1 MLERQ
6 KELFAAAC
14 ACPPAERAAFLRHQ
28 CEGDPALQGR
38 LERLLRAHEQAATFL
53 VHPAALVER
62 VADDLGRDE
71 DDDLSPGDRI
81 DRHELIE
88 RLGRGGFGS
97 VWRAR
102 QFDPVQREVALKVRW
117 DVDEPGATAS
127 FLSEQ
132 QALARLQHP
141 GIAKVFDAGHT
152 ADGRSWLTMELV
164 DGEPITR
171 HCERHA
177 LPLSARLELFARV
190 CAAVQHA
197 HGKGLLHLDLK
208 PGNVLVTCRDGEDQ
222 PVVIDFGLA
231 RATSD
236 AQFRGMD
243 AQSLRGTPSY
253 MSPEQLVEG
262 AAIDARTDVY
272 ALGVMLHEL
281 ATGHRPSDD
290 ACGDPTAPGE
300 PATPPARGRSE
311 RLPRALDWIVARAIA
326 ADPDRRYTTAHE
338 LADDVRRLLR
348 HEPVR
353 AAPPS
358 RWYELQCLLRRR
370 RLLVLAGI
378 TGIVAL
384 SAGTLVAALGWHHA
398 HVAELR
404 ARSDQ
409 ERATVAL
416 RRADRSLQVLEDMWG
431 TIDTARL
438 GSADYT
444 VRELLQECAV
454 ALPRSTTDE
463 PLVEMRVQRL
473 LSRQSARLGT
483 LDQARDHAARAVELA
498 NDHGDCFD
506 RATAHLQRAYVA
518 QERGEDAQIE
528 TDARAVLALPFEPDA
543 DRRKVDP
550 LLAHAEELLA
560 HTAHVRRDHDAA
572 LGHALRALQM
582 RESGEA
588 RQDLPRSLKQ
598 LGMLHC
604 LTGHYEPAAEYFDRW
619 FATASALDPDC
630 EEAITALSHR
640 AYLKGLRGDYEG
652 AEADYRENLARRLRV
667 YGPDHSRT
675 GLAKIDLGWSLNELR
690 RPGDALPLLQEG
702 LATIE
707 RQLPAD
713 SWWITETLHRLGF
726 VQVELGLTTEA
737 EPNLRRAEERSR
749 TLPSHPVE
757 GHINI
762 LGALAS
768 LCWRNGDLAGARV
781 QQQHVVDRM
790 RTALPP
796 DHPLVTV
803 GLTNLANMASAAGDH
818 DAAANLLREAMLAS
832 RAAGRLGESALQ
844 RERLVIELRV
854 LLGDDE
860 ADRLEQEAEAEAAAG
875 KR

>member
-1 MLERQ
+1 MLERE

-14 ACPPAERAAFLRHQ
+14 ECPPAERAAFLRER
-28 CEGDPALQGR
+28 CADEPELQSR
-38 LERLLRAHEQAATFL
+38 VERLLRAHGRAATFL
-53 VHPAALVER
+53 VHPSALVAR
-62 VADDLGRDE
+62 VAEDLSRDE
-71 DDDLSPGDRI
+71 DDLLPGDRI

-102 QFDPVQREVALKVRW
+102 QFDPVQREVALKVRR
-117 DVDEPGATAS
+117 DADEPGTAAS

-152 ADGRSWLTMELV
+152 DDGRSWLTMELV

-177 LPLSARLELFARV
+177 QPLAARLELFVRV

-231 RATSD
+231 RATNEASFQEVD
-236 AQFRGMD
+236 ATNV
-243 AQSLRGTPSY
+243 RGTPDY
-253 MSPEQLVEG
+253 MSPEQHVAG
-262 AAIDARTDVY
+262 ASVDVRTDVY

-281 ATGHRPSDD
+281 ATGRRPFR
-290 ACGDPTAPGE
+290 AEGTPGE
-300 PATPPARGRSE
+300 SAAPQGRRERMPPALG
-311 RLPRALDWIVARAIA
+311 WIVARAIA
-326 ADPDRRYTTAHE
+326 TEPEQRYTTVHE

-353 AAPPS
+353 AAPQS

-370 RLLVLAGI
+370 RLLVLATL
-378 TGIVAL
+378 TGAVAL
-384 SAGTLVAALGWHHA
+384 ATGTLVAALGWHHA
-398 HVAELR
+398 HLAELR
-404 ARSDQ
+404 ARSDHD
-409 ERATVAL
+409 RATVAL

-431 TIDTARL
+431 TIETARL

-444 VRELLQECAV
+444 VRELLQACAV
-454 ALPRSTTDE
+454 ALPRRTTDE
-463 PLVEMRVQRL
+463 PLVEMRVQTL

-483 LDQARDHAARAVELA
+483 LDQARDHAERAVDLA
-498 NDHGDCFD
+498 NAHGGCVD

-518 QERGEDAQIE
+518 QERGEEAQIE
-528 TDARAVLALPFEPDA
+528 ADARAVLALSFEPDA
-543 DRRKVDP
+543 DRRTVDA

-560 HTAHVRRDHDAA
+560 QAAHVRRDLDTA
-572 LGHALRALQM
+572 LAHAHRALQI
-582 RESGEA
+582 REASA
-588 RQDLPRSLKQ
+588 TQDLPRSLKQ
-598 LGMLHC
+598 IGMLHC
-604 LTGHYEPAAEYFDRW
+604 LAGRYEPAASYFDRW
-619 FATASALDPDC
+619 FATSSALDPNS

-640 AYLKGLRGDYEG
+640 AYLKGLRGDHVG

-667 YGPDHSRT
+667 YGEDHSRT
-675 GLAKIDLGWSLNELR
+675 GLAKIELGWSLYELR
-690 RPGDALPLLQEG
+690 RMGDALPLLQAG

-713 SWWITETLHRLGF
+713 AWWITETLHRVGF
-726 VQVELGLTTEA
+726 VQVELGLTSEA
-737 EPNLRRAEERSR
+737 EPNLQRAEERAR
-749 TLPSHPVE
+749 TLPGHPVE
-757 GHINI
+757 GHLNI

-768 LCWRNGDLAGARV
+768 LRWRNGDLAGALAL
-781 QQQHVVDRM
+781 QQQVVERI

-796 DHPLVTV
+796 DHPVVSV
-803 GLTNLANMASAAGDH
+803 GLTNLANMVSADGDH
-818 DAAANLLREAMLAS
+818 ETAAELLREAMHAS
-832 RAAGRLGESALQ
+832 RAAGRLGEYALQ
-844 RERLVIELRV
+844 RERLVFELRA
-854 LLGDDE
+854 LHCHDE
-860 ADRLEQEAEAEAAAG
+860 ADRLEQQAEAEAAAAAAAS

>member
-14 ACPPAERAAFLRHQ
+14 TRPLDERAAFLRHH
-28 CEGDPALQGR
+28 CEGDSALQSR
-38 LERLLRAHEQAATFL
+38 LERLLRAHEQAAKFL
-53 VHPAALVER
+53 EHPAALVER
-62 VADDLGRDE
+62 VADDLERDE
-71 DDDLSPGDRI
+71 DDDLAPGDRI

-102 QFDPVQREVALKVRW
+102 QFDPVHREVALKVRW
-117 DVDEPGATAS
+117 DVDEPGTTAS

-152 ADGRSWLTMELV
+152 EDGRSWLTMELV

-171 HCERHA
+171 HCERRA
-177 LPLSARLELFARV
+177 LPLAARLELFVRV

-208 PGNVLVTCRDGEDQ
+208 PGNVLVTCRDGEAQ

-231 RATSD
+231 RATSEAKFHGVD
-236 AQFRGMD
+236 TT
-243 AQSLRGTPSY
+243 SLRGTPNY
-253 MSPEQLVEG
+253 MSPEQLVAG
-262 AAIDARTDVY
+262 ASIDARTDVY

-281 ATGHRPSDD
+281 ATGRRPLGD
-290 ACGDPTAPGE
+290 APDANAPDE
-300 PATPPARGRSE
+300 PLARRRT

-326 ADPDRRYTTAHE
+326 SDPDRRYTTAHE

-370 RLLVLAGI
+370 RLLVLATM
-378 TGIVAL
+378 TGLVAL
-384 SAGTLVAALGWHHA
+384 SAGALVAALGWRHA
-398 HVAELR
+398 HLAELR
-404 ARSDQ
+404 ARSDHD
-409 ERATVAL
+409 RATVAL

-444 VRELLQECAV
+444 VRELLQACAV

-473 LSRQSARLGT
+473 LSRQAVRIGT
-483 LDQARDHAARAVELA
+483 LDQARDHAERAVHLA
-498 NDHGDCFD
+498 DAHGDCLD
-506 RATAHLQRAYVA
+506 QATAHLQRAYVA
-518 QERGEDAQIE
+518 QERGEDAQLE
-528 TDARAVLALPFEPDA
+528 ADARAVLALPFAPDV
-543 DRRKVDP
+543 DRRKIDP

-560 HTAHVRRDHDAA
+560 HAAHVRRDLETA
-572 LGHALRALQM
+572 LTHAHRALQL
-582 RESGEA
+582 RETDA
-588 RQDLPRSLKQ
+588 TRQDLPRSLKQ

-604 LTGHYEPAAEYFDRW
+604 LVGRFEPAAAYFERW
-619 FATASALDPDC
+619 FATTSALDPDC
-630 EEAITALSHR
+630 DEAITALSHR
-640 AYLKGLRGDYEG
+640 AYLKGLRGDHEG
-652 AEADYRENLARRLRV
+652 SEADYRENLARRLRV

-675 GLAKIDLGWSLNELR
+675 GLAMIDLGSHFYEQR
-690 RPGDALPLLQEG
+690 RMSDALPLLQQG

-707 RQLPAD
+707 RQLPAN
-713 SWWITETLHRLGF
+713 SWFVTETLHRIGF
-726 VQVELGLTTEA
+726 VQVELGMTSEA
-737 EPNLRRAEERSR
+737 EPNLLRAEERSR
-749 TLPSHPVE
+749 TLPSHPID
-757 GHINI
+757 GHLTI
-762 LGALAS
+762 LGSLAS
-768 LCWRNGDLAGARV
+768 LRWRNGDLAGARV
-781 QQQHVVDRM
+781 QQQQVVDRM
-790 RTALPP
+790 RGALPP

-803 GLTNLANMASAAGDH
+803 GLTNLANMASAGGDH
-818 DAAANLLREAMLAS
+818 DVAAELLREAMLAS
-832 RAAGRLGESALQ
+832 RSAGRLGESALQ
-844 RERLVIELRV
+844 RERLVFELRA
-854 LLGDDE
+854 LLCDDE

-875 KR
+875 TR

>member
-1 MLERQ
+1 MLERE

-14 ACPPAERAAFLRHQ
+14 DRPPDERAAFLRDR
-28 CEGDPALQGR
+28 CADEPDLQSR
-38 LERLLRAHEQAATFL
+38 VERLLRAHDQAATFL

-62 VADDLGRDE
+62 VAEDLERDE
-71 DDDLSPGDRI
+71 DDELAPGDRI

-102 QFDPVQREVALKVRW
+102 QFEPVQRDVALKVRW
-117 DVDEPGATAS
+117 DVDESGSTAS

-152 ADGRSWLTMELV
+152 DDGRSWLTMELV
-164 DGEPITR
+164 DGEPITC

-177 LPLSARLELFARV
+177 LPLAARLELFVRV

-208 PGNVLVTCRDGEDQ
+208 PANVLVTCRDGEDQ

-231 RATSD
+231 RATNEASFHQLD
-236 AQFRGMD
+236 A
-243 AQSLRGTPSY
+243 ANVRGTPDY
-253 MSPEQLVEG
+253 MSPEQLVAG
-262 AAIDARTDVY
+262 ASIDARTDVY

-281 ATGHRPSDD
+281 ATGRRPRL
-290 ACGDPTAPGE
+290 AGETTRE
-300 PATPPARGRSE
+300 PARPPRRRERTPPDV
-311 RLPRALDWIVARAIA
+311 DWIVARAIA
-326 ADPDRRYTTAHE
+326 TEPDQRYTTVHE

-358 RWYELQCLLRRR
+358 RLYELQCLLRRR
-370 RLLVLAGI
+370 RLLVLAAL
-378 TGIVAL
+378 TGVVAL
-384 SAGTLVAALGWHHA
+384 ASGTLVAALGWHHA
-398 HVAELR
+398 HLAELR
-404 ARSDQ
+404 ARSDHD
-409 ERATVAL
+409 RAAVAL

-444 VRELLQECAV
+444 VRELLQACAV
-454 ALPRSTTDE
+454 ALPRRTTDE
-463 PLVEMRVQRL
+463 PLVEMRVQTL
-473 LSRQSARLGT
+473 LSRQSTRLGT
-483 LDQARDHAARAVELA
+483 LDQARDHAERAVVLA
-498 NDHGDCFD
+498 NVHGDCVD

-518 QERGEDAQIE
+518 LERGENDQIE
-528 TDARAVLALPFEPDA
+528 ADARAVLALPFEPDP
-543 DRRKVDP
+543 DRRKIDS

-560 HTAHVRRDHDAA
+560 QAAHVRRDLDTA
-572 LGHALRALQM
+572 LAHAHRAQQI
-582 RESGEA
+582 REASA
-588 RQDLPRSLKQ
+588 TQDLPRSLKQ
-598 LGMLHC
+598 IGMLHC
-604 LTGHYEPAAEYFDRW
+604 LAGRYEPAASYFDRW
-619 FATASALDPDC
+619 FATSSALDPDS

-640 AYLKGLRGDYEG
+640 AYLKGLRGDHGG

-667 YGPDHSRT
+667 YGEDHSRT
-675 GLAKIDLGWSLNELR
+675 GLAKIDLGWSLYEQR
-690 RPGDALPLLQEG
+690 RMGDALPLLQAG

-713 SWWITETLHRLGF
+713 SWWVTETLHRVGF

-737 EPNLRRAEERSR
+737 ESNLQRAEERSR
-749 TLPSHPVE
+749 TLPGHPVE
-757 GHINI
+757 GHLNT

-768 LCWRNGDLAGARV
+768 LRWRNGDLAAARI
-781 QQQHVVDRM
+781 QQQQVVDRM
-790 RTALPP
+790 RTTLSP
-796 DHPLVTV
+796 DHPLMTV

-818 DAAANLLREAMLAS
+818 EAAVTLLREAMRAS
-832 RAAGRLGESALQ
+832 HAAGRLGEHALQ
-844 RERLVIELRV
+844 RGRLVLELRA
-854 LLGDDE
+854 LHCDEE
-860 ADRLEQEAEAEAAAG
+860 ADRLEHEAEAEAAAS

>member
-1 MLERQ
+1 MLERE

-14 ACPPAERAAFLRHQ
+14 ACPPDERAAFLRHQ
-28 CEGDPALQGR
+28 CAGEPALHGR
-38 LERLLRAHEQAATFL
+38 LARLLRAHDRAATFL

-62 VADDLGRDE
+62 VADDLERDE
-71 DDDLSPGDRI
+71 DDDLAPGVRI

-102 QFDPVQREVALKVRW
+102 QFEPVHREVALKVRW
-117 DVDEPGATAS
+117 DVDEPGTTAS

-152 ADGRSWLTMELV
+152 EDGRSWLTMELV

-177 LPLSARLELFARV
+177 MPLAARLELFVRV

-231 RATSD
+231 RATNEASFHE
-236 AQFRGMD
+236 AG
-243 AQSLRGTPSY
+243 AANLRGTPDY
-253 MSPEQLVEG
+253 MSPEQLVAG
-262 AAIDARTDVY
+262 ASVDARTDVY

-281 ATGHRPSDD
+281 ATGRHPLRVAEAPRESAAPPS
-290 ACGDPTAPGE
+290 
-300 PATPPARGRSE
+300 RRE
-311 RLPRALDWIVARAIA
+311 RMPLALGWIVARAIA
-326 ADPDRRYTTAHE
+326 TELDQRYTTVHE

-348 HEPVR
+348 QEPVR

-370 RLLVLAGI
+370 RLLVLATLAG
-378 TGIVAL
+378 VLAL
-384 SAGTLVAALGWHHA
+384 ATGTLVAALGWHQA
-398 HVAELR
+398 HLAELR

-409 ERATVAL
+409 DRATVAL

-431 TIDTARL
+431 TVDTTRL
-438 GSADYT
+438 ASADYT
-444 VRELLQECAV
+444 VRELLQACAV

-483 LDQARDHAARAVELA
+483 LDQARDHAARAVDLA
-498 NDHGDCFD
+498 NAHGDCID

-518 QERGEDAQIE
+518 QERGEDAQLE
-528 TDARAVLALPFEPDA
+528 ADARAVLALPFEPDA

-560 HTAHVRRDHDAA
+560 HAAHVRRDLDTA
-572 LGHALRALQM
+572 LAHAHRALLL
-582 RESGEA
+582 RESDA
-588 RQDLPRSLKQ
+588 TQDLSRSLKQ

-604 LTGHYEPAAEYFDRW
+604 LAGRYEPAAAYLDRW
-619 FATASALDPDC
+619 FATASALDPDSD
-630 EEAITALSHR
+630 EAITALSHR
-640 AYLKGLRGDYEG
+640 AYLKGLRGDHEG
-652 AEADYRENLARRLRV
+652 SAADYRENLARRRRV
-667 YGPDHSRT
+667 YGEDHSRT
-675 GLAKIDLGWSLNELR
+675 GLAKIDLGWSLYELR
-690 RPGDALPLLQEG
+690 RMGDALPLLQEG

-707 RQLPAD
+707 QQLPAD
-713 SWWITETLHRLGF
+713 SWWITETLHRIGF

-737 EPNLRRAEERSR
+737 EPILQRAEERSR
-749 TLPSHPVE
+749 TLPGHPVE
-757 GHINI
+757 GHLNI

-768 LCWRNGDLAGARV
+768 LRWRNGDLAGALV
-781 QQQHVVDRM
+781 LQQQVVERL
-790 RTALPP
+790 RTALKP
-796 DHPLVTV
+796 DHPVVTV
-803 GLTNLANMASAAGDH
+803 GLTNLANMASADGDH

-844 RERLVIELRV
+844 RERLVVELRV
-854 LLGDDE
+854 LQRDDE
-860 ADRLEQEAEAEAAAG
+860 ADRLEQEAGAEAAAG